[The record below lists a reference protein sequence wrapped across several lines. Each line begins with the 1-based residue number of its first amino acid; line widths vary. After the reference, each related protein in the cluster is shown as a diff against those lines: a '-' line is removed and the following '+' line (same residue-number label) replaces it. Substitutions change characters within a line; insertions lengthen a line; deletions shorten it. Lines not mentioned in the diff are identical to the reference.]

1 MTDMENITENKPD
14 DGITD
19 NIEAEPVV
27 PETERGAFEG
37 SLEEID
43 LAEEVINK
51 VNEKVGATEEALEE
65 DGEEPA
71 EEEEVYV
78 PKRGFR
84 YGCYLFVKRSFD
96 IVTSLLVLLV
106 FSWLYLILT
115 FAVFASDGGKPVY
128 KQKRVGK
135 NGKTIYLPKFRSM
148 VKDANNFKKYLTEEQ
163 MEQYRTEYKI
173 DNDPRITKIGKFLR
187 KTSLDE
193 LPNIWAVFTGKISVV
208 GPRPLIQEEIDE
220 KYGKDGAKLLSVK
233 PGLIGW
239 WAVNG
244 RSNTTYTSGERQAL
258 ELYYVDHCSFGLDT
272 KIFFKAIGKVFKRDG
287 AK

>member
-1 MTDMENITENKPD
+1 MENITENKPG
-14 DGITD
+14 DGIKD
-19 NIEAEPVV
+19 NNETESVV
-27 PETERGAFEG
+27 PESGDGAFKDAKENNF
-37 SLEEID
+37 
-43 LAEEVINK
+43 AQEVINT
-51 VNEKVGATEEALEE
+51 VNEKVGVTEEELEAVQK
-65 DGEEPA
+65 EPA
-71 EEEEVYV
+71 ENPEIVLYR
-78 PKRGFR
+78 KRGFR
-84 YGCYLFVKRSFD
+84 YGSYLFVKRTFD
-96 IVTSLLVLLV
+96 IVTSFLVLLT

-115 FAVFASDGGKPVY
+115 FAVFANDGGKPVY

-135 NGKTIYLPKFRSM
+135 NGKTIYLSKFRSM
-148 VKDANNFKKYLTEEQ
+148 VKDANNFEKYLTPEQ

-208 GPRPLIQEEIDE
+208 GPRPLIREEIEE

-258 ELYYVDHCSFGLDT
+258 ELYYAEHCSFGLDT

>member
-1 MTDMENITENKPD
+1 MENITENKPG
-14 DGITD
+14 DGIKD
-19 NIEAEPVV
+19 NNETESVV
-27 PETERGAFEG
+27 PESGDGAFEDAK
-37 SLEEID
+37 ENNF
-43 LAEEVINK
+43 AQEVINT
-51 VNEKVGATEEALEE
+51 VNEKVGVTEEELEAVQK
-65 DGEEPA
+65 EPA
-71 EEEEVYV
+71 ENPEIVLYR
-78 PKRGFR
+78 KRGFR
-84 YGCYLFVKRSFD
+84 YGSYLFVKRTFD
-96 IVTSLLVLLV
+96 IVTSFLVLLT

-115 FAVFASDGGKPVY
+115 FAVFVNDGGKPVY

-135 NGKTIYLPKFRSM
+135 NGKTIYLSKFRSM
-148 VKDANNFKKYLTEEQ
+148 VKDANNFEKYLTPEQ
-163 MEQYRTEYKI
+163 MEQYCTEYKI

-208 GPRPLIQEEIDE
+208 GPRPLIREEIDE

-258 ELYYVDHCSFGLDT
+258 ELYYAEHCSFGLDT

>member
-1 MTDMENITENKPD
+1 MT
-14 DGITD
+14 
-19 NIEAEPVV
+19 
-27 PETERGAFEG
+27 
-37 SLEEID
+37 
-43 LAEEVINK
+43 
-51 VNEKVGATEEALEE
+51 
-65 DGEEPA
+65 
-71 EEEEVYV
+71 
-78 PKRGFR
+78 
-84 YGCYLFVKRSFD
+84 SF
-96 IVTSLLVLLV
+96 LVLLT

-115 FAVFASDGGKPVY
+115 FAVFVNDGGKPVY

-135 NGKTIYLPKFRSM
+135 NGKTIYLSKFRSM
-148 VKDANNFKKYLTEEQ
+148 VKDANNFEKYLTPEQ

-208 GPRPLIQEEIDE
+208 GPRPLIREEIDE

-258 ELYYVDHCSFGLDT
+258 ELYYAEHCSFGLDT

>member
-1 MTDMENITENKPD
+1 MENITENKPG
-14 DGITD
+14 DGIKD
-19 NIEAEPVV
+19 NNETESVV
-27 PETERGAFEG
+27 PESGNDAFEDAK
-37 SLEEID
+37 END
-43 LAEEVINK
+43 LAQEVINT
-51 VNEKVGATEEALEE
+51 VNEKVGVTEEELEAVQK
-65 DGEEPA
+65 EPA
-71 EEEEVYV
+71 ENPEIVLYR
-78 PKRGFR
+78 KRGFR
-84 YGCYLFVKRSFD
+84 YGSYLFVKRTFD
-96 IVTSLLVLLV
+96 IVTSFLVLLT

-115 FAVFASDGGKPVY
+115 FAVFVNDGGKPVY

-135 NGKTIYLPKFRSM
+135 NGKTIYLSKFRSM
-148 VKDANNFKKYLTEEQ
+148 VKDANNFEKYLTPEQ

-208 GPRPLIQEEIDE
+208 GPRPLIREEIDV

-258 ELYYVDHCSFGLDT
+258 ELYYAEHCSFGLDT

>member
-1 MTDMENITENKPD
+1 MENITENKPG
-14 DGITD
+14 DGIKD
-19 NIEAEPVV
+19 NNETESVV
-27 PETERGAFEG
+27 PESGNDAFEDAK
-37 SLEEID
+37 END
-43 LAEEVINK
+43 LAQEVINT
-51 VNEKVGATEEALEE
+51 VNEKVGVTEEELEAVQK
-65 DGEEPA
+65 EPA
-71 EEEEVYV
+71 ENPEIVLYR
-78 PKRGFR
+78 KRGFR
-84 YGCYLFVKRSFD
+84 YGSYLFVKRTFD
-96 IVTSLLVLLV
+96 IVTSFLVLLT

-115 FAVFASDGGKPVY
+115 FAVFVNDGGKPVY

-135 NGKTIYLPKFRSM
+135 NGKTIYLSKFRSM
-148 VKDANNFKKYLTEEQ
+148 VKDANNFEKYLTPEQ

-208 GPRPLIQEEIDE
+208 GPRPLIREEIDE

-258 ELYYVDHCSFGLDT
+258 ELYYAEHCSFGLDT

>member
-1 MTDMENITENKPD
+1 MENITEIEPV
-14 DGITD
+14 D
-19 NIEAEPVV
+19 NAIIDKIDEEPVAPEAESDSF
-27 PETERGAFEG
+27 AD
-37 SLEEID
+37 SLEEPD
-43 LAEEVINK
+43 LAQQVVDK
-51 VNEKVGATEEALEE
+51 VNAEVGVTAEELLE
-65 DGEEPA
+65 DQEEPA
-71 EEEEVYV
+71 KEGIYV
-78 PKRGFR
+78 SYRKKGFR
-84 YGCYLFVKRSFD
+84 YGCYSFVKRTFD
-96 IVTSLLVLLV
+96 IITSLLVLLV

-148 VKDANNFKKYLTEEQ
+148 VKDSNNLEKYLTPEQ
-163 MEQYRTEYKI
+163 MEQYRTEYKV
-173 DNDPRITKIGKFLR
+173 DDDPRITKIGKFLR

-193 LPNIWAVFTGKISVV
+193 LPNVWAIFTGKISVV
-208 GPRPLIQEEIDE
+208 GPRPLVQKEIDE
-220 KYGKDGAKLLSVK
+220 KYGKDGEKLLSVK

-244 RSNTTYTSGERQAL
+244 RSNTTYGSGERQAL

>member
-1 MTDMENITENKPD
+1 MENITENKPD
-14 DGITD
+14 DGVKD
-19 NIEAEPVV
+19 NNETESVV
-27 PETERGAFEG
+27 PGSGNDAFEDAK
-37 SLEEID
+37 END
-43 LAEEVINK
+43 LAQEVINA
-51 VNEKVGATEEALEE
+51 VNERVGVTEEELEAVQK
-65 DGEEPA
+65 EPA
-71 EEEEVYV
+71 EKPEIVLYR
-78 PKRGFR
+78 KRGFR
-84 YGCYLFVKRSFD
+84 HGSYLVVKRTFD
-96 IVTSLLVLLV
+96 IVTSFLVLLA

-115 FAVFASDGGKPVY
+115 FAVFANDGGKPVY

-135 NGKTIYLPKFRSM
+135 NGKTIYLSKFRSM
-148 VKDANNFKKYLTEEQ
+148 VKDANNFEKYLTPEQ

-208 GPRPLIQEEIDE
+208 GPRPLIREEIDE
-220 KYGKDGAKLLSVK
+220 KYGKDGTKLLSVK

-258 ELYYVDHCSFGLDT
+258 ELYYAEHCSFGLDT

>member
-1 MTDMENITENKPD
+1 MENISENKPD
-14 DGITD
+14 EGIKD
-19 NIEAEPVV
+19 NIQAESAA
-27 PETERGAFEG
+27 PESESNAFEN
-37 SLEEID
+37 SSKEID
-43 LAEEVINK
+43 LAQEVVNK
-51 VNEKVGATEEALEE
+51 VNEKVGVTEEELQE
-65 DGEEPA
+65 DRGETVEK
-71 EEEEVYV
+71 EVY
-78 PKRGFR
+78 PSYRKKGFR
-84 YGCYLFVKRSFD
+84 YGCYLFFKRSFD
-96 IVTSLLVLLV
+96 IITSFLVLLV

-115 FAVFASDGGKPVY
+115 FAVFVNDGGKPVY

-148 VKDANNFKKYLTEEQ
+148 VKDANNFEKYLTPEQ

-193 LPNIWAVFTGKISVV
+193 LPNIWAIFTGKISVV